1 MHLPCPTSRRHCA
14 ILEEAQNT
22 RRKRSEDYLKSMKTK
37 KRRELWISF
46 RKAYKTSKS
55 IGCNPLWGI
64 HITCWCVICEFLYFH
79 HSSLLLKT
87 FLPDISAV
95 VKHPSCNNNNNKK
108 LLNREVSVFS
118 STNIASRPQ
127 FELSWGDCLADRS
140 IKYSVTN
147 PEPTSQPLTLT
158 L

>member
-1 MHLPCPTSRRHCA
+1 MDKFSGRL
-14 ILEEAQNT
+14 
-22 RRKRSEDYLKSMKTK
+22 TK
-37 KRRELWISF
+37 LS
-46 RKAYKTSKS
+46 KA

-64 HITCWCVICEFLYFH
+64 HITCWCVICEFLCFH
-79 HSSLLLKT
+79 HSSLLSKI

-108 LLNREVSVFS
+108 LLNGEVSVFPP
-118 STNIASRPQ
+118 TNIASPPQ
-127 FELSWGDCLADRS
+127 FELSSGDCLADRS

-147 PEPTSQPLTLT
+147 PKPTSQQLTLT